1 MHKKH
6 LRKYTDY
13 IMNTGNRISVE
24 DFDEDW
30 DPIGSIV
37 RKELV
42 AGNYATLTDGYLSLM
57 PDNYVIGD

>member
-1 MHKKH
+1 
-6 LRKYTDY
+6 
-13 IMNTGNRISVE
+13 MNTGNRISVE